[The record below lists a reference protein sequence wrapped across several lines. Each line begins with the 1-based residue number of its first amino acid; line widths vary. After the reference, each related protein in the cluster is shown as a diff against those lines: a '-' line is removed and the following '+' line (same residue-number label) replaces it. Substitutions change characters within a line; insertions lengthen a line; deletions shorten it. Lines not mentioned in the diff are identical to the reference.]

1 MFSFKTTLNCRNT
14 VDTFSTTH
22 ELNCPT
28 DGFSFKKIN
37 LVGVKHK
44 HHLSY
49 FTDHNNN
56 DTPVTVSCW
65 REYNMTFTITI

>member
-1 MFSFKTTLNCRNT
+1 MFCFKTTLNCRNT

-28 DGFSFKKIN
+28 DGFSFKIN
-37 LVGVKHK
+37 IVVKHK

-49 FTDHNNN
+49 FREHHCN
-56 DTPVTVSCW
+56 DKTVTMSSW
-65 REYNMTFTITI
+65 REFNMTFTITI